1 MDLCI
6 DAQVIVPGT
15 VLIALAR
22 NIPTRVSRVADAC
35 LKGQYRQNLLDIR
48 DRCGQV
54 QAGRALHVVFLI
66 IRYKVKVLPG
76 RAVPI
81 LVFSLPGQVAAVIA
95 AVAVI
100 KGQGAFLQGQ
110 VLGQLH
116 IQGKVSLGR
125 AVKHFQVCLCVAL
138 HRDPGGDLHGNGALA
153 FVQLVVGLA
162 DIALGY
168 IGRFDLD
175 RGVLGS
181 KQHRVAG
188 QVTAVAAAHLVTVA
202 VLGLL
207 VVVGDAAYGRCAN
220 IPVDFAVLCA
230 GQGMAY
236 RRFSPLTLAL
246 DQALVQQFA
255 ALGQHRAVIHQAG
268 PAGIAAGGRCA
279 AVEGPVGGPA
289 AHIHGQG
296 IAAADLADVLGNFH
310 HMADLDRAAG
320 THAAVADL
328 VQHCHTGVAGF
339 FQFGQGVVVDKAL
352 DFFCCPVTAN
362 GHFHVV
368 EAVLVHIGGA
378 AVVTGI
384 RLLFPKGLA
393 VIQRGTVCARPTG
406 VLPAIALASI
416 LQDGRVGC
424 FGCVQ
429 NRQLIV
435 LRQLLGGIPFAVAI
449 VRQADVG
456 NVFQVGRNLFLA
468 HLVDGLFHTIHH
480 VGCGAHGAGV
490 KLHQHIVGGQIVILC
505 LLVDLRIIDE
515 LIRIIGRGDFL
526 TAKGQ
531 VTGHV
536 HLTGYAGHV
545 GAQLL
550 VLVIV
555 QHGFA
560 IAAQPV
566 VCFGN
571 VAGVAAPAAADVHTQ
586 GRAVIIV
593 ITVGRFVL
601 GVATQCDFVGIVEVA
616 VDFIGQFG
624 LHTVQ
629 ICIGDVVHGHVA
641 ACHVHIRLQEALIT
655 VVFGKIVLIQFQRDE
670 HLQVAGA
677 ERIRLVVALADG
689 PHGVAAHL
697 KGQLGLLD
705 HGAIATGKGG
715 IFTGVQGSPCAA
727 AVVLIHIHGDFAV
740 VVGAAVVVVLI
751 APVHVDTGG
760 IIAGIITGVAA
771 AFVGFVGPQQR
782 VDGNRLAALSIV
794 YCFAVELQTALHV
807 YIKGNIPAGYL
818 DAAQALAGILVTQLQ
833 GHTVA
838 DHHAVNHVMA
848 ALGQQFFI
856 LCLGDLGL
864 GVHIKVADMAQARVV
879 CHGQVIGCLGG
890 DAHDVGIQ
898 HNTVIIRVGL
908 GLIRLI
914 AAVIE
919 PCFNGRLYR
928 CAIVHAAHLDGELHR
943 QVHGAEVFLLDH
955 MVLVALQN
963 LAVRLGVV
971 IGVRTLEHRAI
982 ARQADLTAFAGD
994 LDAHPQALGSA
1005 QQLVTHPRAPGI
1017 QRDNVV
1023 CSAETA
1029 DQGVILGLITAGG
1042 PLYRGLGAD
1051 YFFRAVV
1058 LVRNF

>member
-1 MDLCI
+1 MEGLRFLRVVRQQIAQFQITGRAVFLYIGQVVRKNIADFDQIAGCCFVDYGLAVPQNLDLGIIRAAQRGVDVLFLVGGVDLCI
-6 DAQVIVPGT
+6 DAQVLVPGT
-15 VLIALAR
+15 VLIFLAR

-48 DRCGQV
+48 DRGGQV
-54 QAGRALHVVFLI
+54 QAGRLLHVALLI
-66 IRYKVKVLPG
+66 ICFKVKVLPG

-188 QVTAVAAAHLVTVA
+188 QVTAVAAANLVTVA

-220 IPVDFAVLCA
+220 IPVDGAVLCA

-236 RRFSPLTLAL
+236 RRVSLLTLAL

-268 PAGIAAGGRCA
+268 PAGIAASGRCA

-378 AVVTGI
+378 AVVTCI

-393 VIQRGTVCARPTG
+393 VIQPGTVCTLPTV
-406 VLPAIALASI
+406 VLPTIALASI
-416 LQDGRVGC
+416 LQDGRIIC

-429 NRQLIV
+429 NRQFIV
-435 LRQLLGGIPFAVAI
+435 LRQLPGGIPFAVAI

-456 NVFQVGRNLFLA
+456 NVFQVGRNFFLA

-490 KLHQHIVGGQIVILC
+490 KLHQHIVGGQVVILC
-505 LLVDLRIIDE
+505 LLVNLRIIDE
-515 LIRIIGRGDFL
+515 RIRVIGRGDYL
-526 TAKGQ
+526 TAKVQ
-531 VTGHV
+531 VAGHV

-571 VAGVAAPAAADVHTQ
+571 VAGVSAPAAADVHT
-586 GRAVIIV
+586 
-593 ITVGRFVL
+593 
-601 GVATQCDFVGIVEVA
+601 
-616 VDFIGQFG
+616 
-624 LHTVQ
+624 
-629 ICIGDVVHGHVA
+629 
-641 ACHVHIRLQEALIT
+641 
-655 VVFGKIVLIQFQRDE
+655 
-670 HLQVAGA
+670 
-677 ERIRLVVALADG
+677 
-689 PHGVAAHL
+689 
-697 KGQLGLLD
+697 
-705 HGAIATGKGG
+705 
-715 IFTGVQGSPCAA
+715 
-727 AVVLIHIHGDFAV
+727 
-740 VVGAAVVVVLI
+740 
-751 APVHVDTGG
+751 
-760 IIAGIITGVAA
+760 
-771 AFVGFVGPQQR
+771 
-782 VDGNRLAALSIV
+782 
-794 YCFAVELQTALHV
+794 
-807 YIKGNIPAGYL
+807 
-818 DAAQALAGILVTQLQ
+818 
-833 GHTVA
+833 
-838 DHHAVNHVMA
+838 
-848 ALGQQFFI
+848 
-856 LCLGDLGL
+856 
-864 GVHIKVADMAQARVV
+864 
-879 CHGQVIGCLGG
+879 
-890 DAHDVGIQ
+890 
-898 HNTVIIRVGL
+898 
-908 GLIRLI
+908 
-914 AAVIE
+914 
-919 PCFNGRLYR
+919 
-928 CAIVHAAHLDGELHR
+928 
-943 QVHGAEVFLLDH
+943 
-955 MVLVALQN
+955 
-963 LAVRLGVV
+963 
-971 IGVRTLEHRAI
+971 
-982 ARQADLTAFAGD
+982 
-994 LDAHPQALGSA
+994 
-1005 QQLVTHPRAPGI
+1005 
-1017 QRDNVV
+1017 
-1023 CSAETA
+1023 
-1029 DQGVILGLITAGG
+1029 
-1042 PLYRGLGAD
+1042 
-1051 YFFRAVV
+1051 
-1058 LVRNF
+1058 